1 MRFHTTHL
9 MGLVLVAA
17 LVFAIIRHPD
27 TLLAGLVPL
36 IGGVC
41 VVLPVLGTIELF
53 TPRSELKPQIGWG
66 GSLVV
71 ITVALFGCVA
81 AAGVGLIVLTLF

>member
-1 MRFHTTHL
+1 

-17 LVFAIIRHPD
+17 LVFAVIRHPE
-27 TLLAGLVPL
+27 TLLAAVIPL

-41 VVLPVLGTIELF
+41 VVLPVLGTIELL

-66 GSLVV
+66 GSLAVV
-71 ITVALFGCVA
+71 AIALLGSFIAIV
-81 AAGVGLIVLTLF
+81 VGLLLLTDF